1 VVYNINHILIYALHI
16 SYLTFQSQSH
26 TIYHKT
32 HTQDDNNNK
41 EPTKEE
47 QQEVERIKQ
56 LQIAK
61 QLPQYKSNYDLFH
74 TSVTTNGDLRNFYY
88 LACGEEQTLV
98 ELQDEEEESSSNG
111 QGGGGKGS
119 GRKFSF
125 EDPIVNN
132 SDKQQN
138 GDNKKKKNRKKKKNK
153 NTNNTTAEVS
163 ASSGSENETTNK
175 NNNNNSNQPTAAVAV
190 TTNAK
195 YLLDIE
201 SQLAKLNAQSCIPM
215 TIVLSGYNPPPS
227 HRSILGDLAY
237 LVVTLPD
244 NSVVHVTA
252 IPQGF
257 YINKSTEKKF
267 DPTPDIDEDSS
278 SSNNQDSMA
287 CYSHSLLDTLLQK
300 SKSFRTA
307 YTTALL
313 ASKQRSE
320 LLSTT
325 SINESTLYN
334 FFRPLVSPFS
344 TNNLCGSNTSLVGG
358 LLAGLVLN
366 SSSSGSSSSGTF
378 SSRIDMVTVKPSWLV
393 PPLPSVNCSGN
404 GSIGGSSGSGGSNI
418 MLGKKLETYNH
429 STIHEYS
436 TNRLENELM
445 NNNMYGMDIRGGGLR
460 DWNEEL
466 QVARELSVSSFGER
480 VDRAR

>member
-1 VVYNINHILIYALHI
+1 MLFLYTHLYTPYLTI
-16 SYLTFQSQSH
+16 SYNLSNPK
-26 TIYHKT
+26 I
-32 HTQDDNNNK
+32 TQDNDNNK

-47 QQEVERIKQ
+47 QQELERIKQ
-56 LQIAK
+56 TQIAK

-98 ELQDEEEESSSNG
+98 ELQDEEDNSNG
-111 QGGGGKGS
+111 GQGSGVKGS

-132 SDKQQN
+132 SDKQQQQN
-138 GDNKKKKNRKKKKNK
+138 GSSDNKKRKNRKKKKNK
-153 NTNNTTAEVS
+153 SNTNTAATEVS
-163 ASSGSENETTNK
+163 DSSGSENEATNNP
-175 NNNNNSNQPTAAVAV
+175 NNNQPTTTAAV

-201 SQLAKLNAQSCIPM
+201 SQLAKLNKLSCIPI
-215 TIVLSGYNPPPS
+215 TIALSGYNPPPS
-227 HRSILGDLAY
+227 HRLILGDLAY

-244 NSVVHVTA
+244 NQVVHVTA

-267 DPTPDIDEDSS
+267 NPTPDINEG

-300 SKSFRTA
+300 SKSFRTV

-320 LLSTT
+320 LLSST
-325 SINESTLYN
+325 SFNESTLYN

-344 TNNLCGSNTSLVGG
+344 TNNLSGSNTSLVGG

-366 SSSSGSSSSGTF
+366 SNTSSGSTSGSNSGMF

-404 GSIGGSSGSGGSNI
+404 GSSNGGSGKGSGGSNL

-429 STIHEYS
+429 STLHEYS
-436 TNRLENELM
+436 INRLENELM
-445 NNNMYGMDIRGGGLR
+445 NNMYGMDIRGGGLR

-466 QVARELSVSSFGER
+466 QVARELSVDTFGER

>member
-1 VVYNINHILIYALHI
+1 
-16 SYLTFQSQSH
+16 
-26 TIYHKT
+26 
-32 HTQDDNNNK
+32 
-41 EPTKEE
+41 
-47 QQEVERIKQ
+47 
-56 LQIAK
+56 
-61 QLPQYKSNYDLFH
+61 LPQYKSNYDLFH
-74 TSVTTNGDLRNFYY
+74 TSVTTQGDLRNFYY

-98 ELQDEEEESSSNG
+98 ELQEQEDSSNG
-111 QGGGGKGS
+111 NGQGSGGKGS

-125 EDPIVNN
+125 EEPIVNN
-132 SDKQQN
+132 NDKQQQN
-138 GDNKKKKNRKKKKNK
+138 GNSDNKKKKNRKKKKKK
-153 NTNNTTAEVS
+153 NNNNSTTAAEVS
-163 ASSGSENETTNK
+163 ASSGSENETTNS
-175 NNNNNSNQPTAAVAV
+175 NNNQSTAAATSVT

-201 SQLAKLNAQSCIPM
+201 SQLAKLNKLSCISI

-244 NSVVHVTA
+244 GQVVHVTA

-267 DPTPDIDEDSS
+267 DPTPDINEGNSS
-278 SSNNQDSMA
+278 SSQDSMA

-300 SKSFRTA
+300 SKSLRTV

-320 LLSTT
+320 LLSST
-325 SINESTLYN
+325 SFNESTLYN

-344 TNNLCGSNTSLVGG
+344 TNNLSGGNTSLVGG

-366 SSSSGSSSSGTF
+366 SSSGGSTSSGTF

-393 PPLPSVNCSGN
+393 PPLPSVHTTTN
-404 GSIGGSSGSGGSNI
+404 GITNGGSSGGGI

-429 STIHEYS
+429 STLHEYS

-445 NNNMYGMDIRGGGLR
+445 NNMYGMDIRGGGLR

-466 QVARELSVSSFGER
+466 QVARELSVDTFGER